1 RWRGVSDESG
11 ARLFSAARW
20 AEVRALVDR
29 LDPLATGERRRELDT
44 IAAVDAGLAAL
55 GRAMLERGGG
65 GGAGPPQTAV
75 DHLVGDVD
83 DDAPAQV
90 GPFRLVERIGAGGMG
105 VVYLAERSGTDFTQR
120 VALKLLDGN
129 AARSAHFAA
138 RERRILAALAHPN
151 ITAFVDAGS

>member
-1 RWRGVSDESG
+1 
-11 ARLFSAARW
+11 L
-20 AEVRALVDR
+20 
-29 LDPLATGERRRELDT
+29 
-44 IAAVDAGLAAL
+44 
-55 GRAMLERGGG
+55 
-65 GGAGPPQTAV
+65 QTAV
-75 DHLVGDVD
+75 DHLLGDVD
-83 DDAPAQV
+83 DAAPAQV

-151 ITAFVDAGS
+151 ITAFVDAGSEGTRTWLAMEYVDGLPLLDYCRQHAVDVPGRVRLFDQVCAAVAHAHARLVVHRDLKPSNVLVGG